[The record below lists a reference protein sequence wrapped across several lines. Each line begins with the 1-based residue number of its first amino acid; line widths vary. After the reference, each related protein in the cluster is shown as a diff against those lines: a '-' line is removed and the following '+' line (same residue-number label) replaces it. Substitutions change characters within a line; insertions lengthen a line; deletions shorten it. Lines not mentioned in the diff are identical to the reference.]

1 MHFQDI
7 AFALYVTGAFAAPA
21 ALKSRDTC
29 SDTCNTEYNTCR
41 NAPGANRSTCASNY
55 TSCLGYSPYDSNGSF
70 VTPTA
75 CSSSVASTTDL
86 STTSFVTTDIC
97 VSQCNASFNT
107 CRSAPG
113 ANQSTCA
120 SNYASCLG
128 YSPYD
133 SNGSLVTPT
142 ACSSSVASTTAST
155 VITLPT
161 ADACVSQCNA
171 SFNTCRSAPGANQ
184 STCASNY
191 ASCLGYSPYD
201 SNGSLVTPTA
211 CSVASS
217 TTTQAASSATATADA
232 CVSKCNDSYNSCR
245 SAPDANRATCASEYA
260 TCLGYS
266 PYDSNGSLVTPTACS
281 VASSTTTQAAS
292 SATATADACV
302 SKCNDSYNSCRSA
315 PDANR
320 ATCASEYATCL
331 GYVPFD
337 NSGSLVTPTACSS
350 SAVPTTNAPSS
361 TQAPQA
367 SGTPSPDQTSIV
379 EGVEWTIKQLIRY
392 CSEDGTGCDYNFA
405 ISYNDERPDERCTV
419 IRTPGSGATTESW
432 YGIPC
437 TAGSVNTI
445 SWGVSEQF
453 GAENAFAVLTVTN
466 NEEKT
471 NGYFGVANVNGNPV
485 TPSSPAGSGNFG
497 DIGPEPVYVF

>member
-7 AFALYVTGAFAAPA
+7 AFALFATGAVAAPA
-21 ALKSRDTC
+21 ALKSRDAC
-29 SDTCNTEYNTCR
+29 SDACNTEY
-41 NAPGANRSTCASNY
+41 
-55 TSCLGYSPYDSNGSF
+55 
-70 VTPTA
+70 
-75 CSSSVASTTDL
+75 
-86 STTSFVTTDIC
+86 
-97 VSQCNASFNT
+97 NT

-142 ACSSSVASTTAST
+142 ACSS
-155 VITLPT
+155 
-161 ADACVSQCNA
+161 
-171 SFNTCRSAPGANQ
+171 
-184 STCASNY
+184 
-191 ASCLGYSPYD
+191 
-201 SNGSLVTPTA
+201 
-211 CSVASS
+211 VASS
-217 TTTQAASSATATADA
+217 TTTQATSSATSDA

-260 TCLGYS
+260 TCLGY
-266 PYDSNGSLVTPTACS
+266 L
-281 VASSTTTQAAS
+281 
-292 SATATADACV
+292 
-302 SKCNDSYNSCRSA
+302 
-315 PDANR
+315 
-320 ATCASEYATCL
+320 
-331 GYVPFD
+331 PFD

-350 SAVPTTNAPSS
+350 GAVSTTNARSS

-392 CSEDGTGCDYNFA
+392 CSEDGSGCDYNFA

-419 IRTPGSGATTESW
+419 IRMPGSGATTESW
-432 YGIPC
+432 YEIPC
-437 TAGSVNTI
+437 TTGSVNTI
-445 SWGVSEQF
+445 SWGVSDQF

-471 NGYFGVANVNGNPV
+471 NAYFGVANVNGNPV